1 MSTHAAESG
10 DRVQLYVRAGCHLCE
25 SARDIVAAVA
35 AGSGAG
41 WSEVDIDTA
50 PAAERLV
57 ERYGEL
63 VPVVTVDG
71 VQQGYWRIDA
81 ARLRRALAGGRG

>member
-1 MSTHAAESG
+1 MSAQSTA
-10 DRVQLYVRAGCHLCE
+10 RVVLYVRQGCHLCDD
-25 SARDIVAAVA
+25 ARPLVAGVA
-35 AGSGAG
+35 TDAGTRVD
-41 WSEVDIDTA
+41 EVDIDTGG
-50 PAAERLV
+50 PDLV

-81 ARLRRALAGGRG
+81 DRLRRALAGRPA

>member
-1 MSTHAAESG
+1 MSAQSTA
-10 DRVQLYVRAGCHLCE
+10 RVVLYVRQGCHLCDD
-25 SARDIVAAVA
+25 ARPLVAGVAAEA
-35 AGSGAG
+35 GAG
-41 WSEVDIDTA
+41 VDEVDIDDGG
-50 PAAERLV
+50 PDLV

-81 ARLRRALAGGRG
+81 DRLRRALAGRRA

>member
-1 MSTHAAESG
+1 MSAQSTA
-10 DRVQLYVRAGCHLCE
+10 RVVLYVRQGCHLCDD
-25 SARDIVAAVA
+25 ARPLVAGVAAE
-35 AGSGAG
+35 AGTGVD
-41 WSEVDIDTA
+41 EVDIDA
-50 PAAERLV
+50 GGPDLV

-81 ARLRRALAGGRG
+81 DRLRRALAGRPA